1 MIKEVFG
8 TELLVQ
14 NHSTVK
20 DLMIPTPTRLKYI
33 PILKFSSRVTLKK
46 GKTLNQ
52 NYSDFEIQII
62 QNRLFSFWFEIDLKL
77 NSLILD

>member
-1 MIKEVFG
+1 MKLVWYNHLKINEVIDDK
-8 TELLVQ
+8 LLLP

-33 PILKFSSRVTLKK
+33 PILKFISRVTLKK

-62 QNRLFSFWFEIDLKL
+62 QNRI
-77 NSLILD
+77 

>member
-1 MIKEVFG
+1 MVSLSTLSSSNIGVGKDY
-8 TELLVQ
+8 
-14 NHSTVK
+14 STVK

-33 PILKFSSRVTLKK
+33 PILKFGSRVTLKK

-62 QNRLFSFWFEIDLKL
+62 QNRLFSF
-77 NSLILD
+77 

>member
-1 MIKEVFG
+1 MSDFSPF
-8 TELLVQ
+8 T
-14 NHSTVK
+14 NYSTVK

-62 QNRLFSFWFEIDLKL
+62 QNRLFSFWFEIDLIL

>member
-1 MIKEVFG
+1 VVVIENENLTMRFKGVRITGCFCY
-8 TELLVQ
+8 
-14 NHSTVK
+14 STVK

-33 PILKFSSRVTLKK
+33 PILKFSSRGTLKK

-62 QNRLFSFWFEIDLKL
+62 QNRLFSF
-77 NSLILD
+77 